1 MHLNKIYHFIVFIV
15 FLLFLISCKPSYTK
29 NPFILKAEG
38 LLFSSPDSA
47 YRILTSIKNP
57 ENLSKADYAAWCLH
71 YTHAQYK
78 LYYDIKSD
86 SLIQN
91 AIKYYNKTNLNEY
104 SGTSY
109 YLLGCIERIK
119 NNNKESI
126 SAFKKANDLLQ
137 NTNNYYLKGLV
148 TFQISHLLLLEE
160 YLSESERYIDKS
172 IVFFK
177 KSKNNKYIYY
187 AYRTKAE
194 ILYTQGISFDEI
206 SKIIKQSEKL
216 SLKEKDT
223 LFYYNIQIFKG
234 KILLSTNPFQSK
246 EYLISAFNKI
256 HTERKTTAL
265 LIAYAYSK
273 LNMPDSARF
282 YTNYNA
288 NNQMDNN
295 SKFLQNV
302 ANAYVSKC
310 EGKPDSAFQF
320 FENAYNL
327 REKIYKQNIKEQL
340 IRIDKQYDLSK
351 KEAERAKLEIEN
363 REKIIVI
370 SILSVL
376 ILVGL
381 LIHLQVRNRNKLKQ
395 NHLLLEQQT
404 LKHELENKKH
414 ENSQN
419 IALLQ
424 ANMLNKIENTLKFKR
439 LQIGLINK
447 GKLDEFQNEITQQS
461 IISESDLNLYMHEAD
476 KLFNSNISNLKT
488 EFPQL
493 TNIDLIVISLICL
506 GMDLNNCCILLAISL
521 NTLYARRKRI
531 RAHLCIEINVNL
543 DQWLVSKIVNN
554 AQD

>member
-1 MHLNKIYHFIVFIV
+1 MNILVF
-15 FLLFLISCKPSYTK
+15 
-29 NPFILKAEG
+29 N
-38 LLFSSPDSA
+38 
-47 YRILTSIKNP
+47 
-57 ENLSKADYAAWCLH
+57 
-71 YTHAQYK
+71 
-78 LYYDIKSD
+78 
-86 SLIQN
+86 
-91 AIKYYNKTNLNEY
+91 
-104 SGTSY
+104 
-109 YLLGCIERIK
+109 
-119 NNNKESI
+119 
-126 SAFKKANDLLQ
+126 
-137 NTNNYYLKGLV
+137 
-148 TFQISHLLLLEE
+148 
-160 YLSESERYIDKS
+160 
-172 IVFFK
+172 
-177 KSKNNKYIYY
+177 
-187 AYRTKAE
+187 
-194 ILYTQGISFDEI
+194 
-206 SKIIKQSEKL
+206 
-216 SLKEKDT
+216 
-223 LFYYNIQIFKG
+223 G
-234 KILLSTNPFQSK
+234 KILLETNPNLSKMFLLKTFAGLPKDK
-246 EYLISAFNKI
+246 EYISG
-256 HTERKTTAL
+256 L
-265 LIAYAYSK
+265 LSYAYSK

-282 YTNYNA
+282 YNNYNT
-288 NNQMDNN
+288 NNQLDNN
-295 SKFLQNV
+295 SKFVQKI

-310 EGKPDSAFQF
+310 EGKPDSAFLF
-320 FENAYNL
+320 FEDAYNL

-395 NHLLLEQQT
+395 KHLLLEQQT

-424 ANMLNKIENTLKFKR
+424 ANILNKIENTLKFKR

-476 KLFNSNISNLKT
+476 KLFNNNISKLKT

-531 RAHLCIEINVNL
+531 KAHLCIDKNVNL

-554 AQD
+554 AQN